1 MSLSSRIK
9 DSAKKAGATI
19 QTSEEQR
26 LQTELNKLFYL
37 DRKPKEE
44 LEFLKHIMTRGQET
58 QERVGLHL
66 SAMIES
72 DKKYCMRQQVLSLI
86 YKQRQGETVQIGLK
100 RIFEEGNAI
109 HEKWQRLFIRGGY
122 SNAKMMDVSYLDDRY
137 QVSFTPDIIARIP
150 DFFDGTPFVVEI
162 KSMNTYAFQKASSHP
177 SGEKQANMYS
187 YLKRIRNYVVLAEDK
202 NNQDF
207 KCFIRQFDPEKAKP
221 TVERLKAVQV
231 AKNEFLNEHKMCPRH
246 DECKKVTNKK
256 ADECP
261 MRDACFNVG
270 MGRIK
275 IGG

>member
-9 DSAKKAGATI
+9 DSAKKSGATI
-19 QTSEEQR
+19 QTSEEQE
-26 LQTELNKLFYL
+26 LCAELNKLFYL

-44 LEFLKHIMTRGQET
+44 VEFLKHIMTRGQET

-72 DKKYCMRQQVLSLI
+72 DKKYCMRQQVLSLL
-86 YKQRQGETVQIGLK
+86 YKQRQGEGVQVGLK

-109 HEKWQRLFIRGGY
+109 HEKWQRLFIRGGF
-122 SNAKMMDVSYLDDRY
+122 STAKLMDVSYMDDRY
-137 QVSFTPDIIARIP
+137 QVSFTPDIIAKIP
-150 DFFDGTPFVVEI
+150 GFFDDEPFVVEI

-207 KCFIRQFDPEKAKP
+207 KCFVRKFDAEKAKP
-221 TVERLKAVQV
+221 TVERLKEVQI
-231 AKNEFLNEHKMCPRH
+231 AKRQFLDEKAMCPRH
-246 DECKKVTNKK
+246 DECNKATNKK

-261 MRDACFNVG
+261 MRDACFNIG
-270 MGRIK
+270 MGRIR
-275 IGG
+275 IGT